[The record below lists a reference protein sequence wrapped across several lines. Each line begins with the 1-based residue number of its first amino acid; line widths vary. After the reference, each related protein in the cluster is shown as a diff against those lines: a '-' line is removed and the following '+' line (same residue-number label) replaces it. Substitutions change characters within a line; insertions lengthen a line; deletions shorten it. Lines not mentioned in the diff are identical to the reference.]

1 MKRVIT
7 VDIGNSSITLG
18 LFEDY
23 DLVGKARLKTQL
35 SMTAE
40 EYSDEIKTFLS
51 TGPAMGEKVNGVI
64 ISSVVQEMTGTLTSA
79 LSISAGLD
87 PLILGQTVDSGLA
100 FDVLNAEEVGPDR
113 IANVVGADRLYGAP
127 AIVVDFGTATTF
139 SIIRDNT
146 FMGGAIMPGLEM
158 MARALNAYTSRLPL
172 VNLMISDEKMD
183 LPGKDTRG
191 NIISGIIYGTAG
203 SVERIISEIES
214 REGCQF
220 NVVITGGFSVIMARF
235 IKRDFYLDPD
245 LTLKGLRFIY
255 DRLDKLTVRKDHA

>member
-40 EYSDEIKTFLS
+40 EYSDEIRAFLP
-51 TGPAMGEKVNGVI
+51 GGLEVKGGI
-64 ISSVVQEMTGTLTSA
+64 ISSVVQEMTEPFSLA
-79 LSISAGLD
+79 LSKTTGLD
-87 PLILGQTVDSGLA
+87 PLILGQTVDSGLT
-100 FDVLNAEEVGPDR
+100 FDVLKPEEVGADR
-113 IANVVGADRLYGAP
+113 IANVVGAARLYGEP
-127 AIVVDFGTATTF
+127 AIVVDFGTATTL

-146 FMGGAIMPGLEM
+146 FIGGTIMPGLEM

-172 VNLMISDEKMD
+172 VNLMVSDDNID
-183 LPGKDTRG
+183 LPGKNTRE

-203 SVERIISEIES
+203 AVERIIDEIES
-214 REGCQF
+214 IEGRKF
-220 NVVITGGFSVIMARF
+220 NVVLTGGFSVIMAKF

-255 DRLDKLTVRKDHA
+255 ERKDHA